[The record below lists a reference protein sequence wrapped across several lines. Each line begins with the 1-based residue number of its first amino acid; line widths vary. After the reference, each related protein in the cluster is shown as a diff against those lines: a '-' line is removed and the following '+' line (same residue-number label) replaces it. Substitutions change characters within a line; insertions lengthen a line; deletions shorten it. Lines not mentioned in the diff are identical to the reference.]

1 MCIRDSTIITDWF
14 GQAVGIYKRG
24 DANATGVYYDGWNNL
39 FAFDGNLSNNIAT
52 QYTVTPFWDWIAI
65 PESNATGSW
74 VNGIT
79 IEGVRYFWETNG
91 SLYRFLDTARE
102 QKDYFDGNGTIDDAY
117 GSLLVNIQEKGKNYD
132 PPGDANRTTYN
143 SYVLGSELNAT
154 LQPTWVPALPASA
167 VEKNATFEVML
178 GGVVDTISPYWR
190 GSGYVGPKVILAG
203 DGSGAILHP
212 VIKDG
217 RLEKVVIEDAGR
229 GYSLSLIH
237 I

>member
-1 MCIRDSTIITDWF
+1 M
-14 GQAVGIYKRG
+14 
-24 DANATGVYYDGWNNL
+24 
-39 FAFDGNLSNNIAT
+39 
-52 QYTVTPFWDWIAI
+52 
-65 PESNATGSW
+65 
-74 VNGIT
+74 
-79 IEGVRYFWETNG
+79 
-91 SLYRFLDTARE
+91 DTARE

-167 VEKNATFEVML
+167 VEKNATFQVRL

-229 GYSLSLIH
+229 GYSDANVTIAGGAGLDSGGKPFSKESGNQLIEANCSAV
-237 I
+237 IKDGKIIDCLLYTSPSPRDRTRSRMPSSA